1 MKKIKFM
8 DCSFRDGFQSCL
20 GARVKTDDF
29 LPALDAAV
37 KAGID
42 YIEIG
47 GGARFQSLYF
57 YCQEDAFEMMDRC
70 REVVG
75 PNVNLQTLARGVN
88 VVGLS
93 SQSSDII
100 ELHAKLFKKHGI
112 TTIRNFDAL
121 NDVRNLTASG
131 KYITQYGLKHQATV
145 TMMGLAPNLNETYA
159 HTPKFYIDRLKE
171 ILASGMAFDSLAFK
185 DASGTST
192 PKTVYET
199 IKQAREILDAEFKGD
214 NRKSISFHTHD
225 TAGMAVSCNMA
236 AIEAGADVIDLAM
249 SPLSG
254 GTCEADILVM
264 YQRLRGTDYTLD
276 IDPEKILNAEKVFEK
291 CMDKYFMPPESM
303 QVSPKIIFSPMPGGA
318 LTPNTQMMRDN
329 NILDKYDDCI
339 AEMREVVAKGGFGT
353 SVTPVSQFY
362 FQQAFSNAM
371 QGRWKVIDKNGYG
384 KMVLGY
390 FGKTPVAPDPEI
402 VKLASE
408 QLGLEPTTE
417 AVVDINN
424 RNPKLGVKYNTEL
437 LEKAGLPVTEENIF
451 IVAACGE
458 KGLKYLQGDKPMG
471 IRYKEA
477 DKPKAAA
484 AKGGAYTAN
493 VDGKNVAVELNA
505 AGDAYTATVNGKSFT
520 VKVSEGIAAAT
531 AAAAP
536 AASGAATALPAPLP
550 GTVMKIMVE
559 VGEEVAADDVILVM
573 EAMKMETE
581 VKAPKAGVIR
591 EINVSTSQVVAAG
604 DTLVM
609 IEEK

>member
-318 LTPNTQMMRDN
+318 LTANTQMMRDN

-531 AAAAP
+531 AVAAP

-559 VGEEVAADDVILVM
+559 VGEEVATDDVILVM

>member
-1 MKKIKFM
+1 ML
-8 DCSFRDGFQSCL
+8 S
-20 GARVKTDDF
+20 
-29 LPALDAAV
+29 
-37 KAGID
+37 GIL
-42 YIEIG
+42 
-47 GGARFQSLYF
+47 S
-57 YCQEDAFEMMDRC
+57 
-70 REVVG
+70 VS
-75 PNVNLQTLARGVN
+75 
-88 VVGLS
+88 GL
-93 SQSSDII
+93 
-100 ELHAKLFKKHGI
+100 
-112 TTIRNFDAL
+112 
-121 NDVRNLTASG
+121 
-131 KYITQYGLKHQATV
+131 
-145 TMMGLAPNLNETYA
+145 
-159 HTPKFYIDRLKE
+159 
-171 ILASGMAFDSLAFK
+171 AFDSLAFK

-192 PKTVYET
+192 PQTVYET
-199 IKQAREILDAEFKGD
+199 IKMARELLDAEFKGD
-214 NRKSISFHTHD
+214 NRKDIQFHTHD

-236 AIEAGADVIDLAM
+236 AIEAGADTIDLAM

-264 YQRLRGTDYTLD
+264 YQRLRGTEYPID
-276 IDPEKILNAEKVFEK
+276 IDPEKILAAEKVFEQ

-318 LTPNTQMMRDN
+318 LTANTQMMRDN
-329 NILDKYDDCI
+329 NCLDKYDKCI
-339 AEMREVVAKGGFGT
+339 DEMREVVAKGGFGT

-458 KGLKYLQGDKPMG
+458 KGLNFLKGDRPMG

-477 DKPKAAA
+477 AAPKSTG
-484 AKGGAYTAN
+484 KSSGAYTATVN
-493 VDGKNVAVELNA
+493 GKNVAVQLNA
-505 AGDAYTATVNGKSFT
+505 SGDAYTATVNGKSFT
-520 VKVSEGIAAAT
+520 VKVAEGTVAPA

-536 AASGAATALPAPLP
+536 AASGNAVPLPSPLP
-550 GTVMKIMVE
+550 GTVVKIAVAE
-559 VGEEVAADDVILVM
+559 GDEVAEGDVILVI

-581 VKAPKAGVIR
+581 IKAPKAGIVR
-591 EINVSTSQVVAAG
+591 EISVTQSQVVAAG
-604 DTLVM
+604 DTLAM